1 MKRNYIVC
9 ILFALLG
16 CLNMQ
21 AYDFEVGGIYYNITG
36 TDSVSVAFGANRYEG
51 SITIPATV
59 QYESEVY
66 NVVAIDSAAFYY
78 CTGMTSIALPESV
91 TKIGMSA
98 FRNCSGLTSLTIPA
112 GVTSIAYSAFF
123 GCSGLTTINL
133 PAGVTTVEPYTFF
146 GCKRL
151 TSINLGGISKI
162 GGSAFA
168 GCVALSNV
176 VLPETLTVIESHTFE
191 GCSGLKSIN
200 IPAGVKNIGDYAFR
214 NCGLTSIAFPE
225 GVAQIG
231 RYTFEGCTGLTSL
244 YFPSSIKS
252 ISFSSFVGCTN
263 LGSITVADGNT
274 VYDSRNNCNAV
285 VETYIVDAKTEKKAY
300 RLILGCKS
308 SIIPE
313 GVDEIASYAFMNCTG
328 LANLIIPESVSSI
341 GVSSFQ
347 GSDLTSVVIPE
358 GVATIDS
365 DCFADCKSLTSV
377 TLPKTVKN
385 IYDGAFKNCTALETF
400 YCNVEA
406 DNSKVNISVAADAFD
421 STPIEQVTLYVPE
434 NSVEKYGEVAPWNQ
448 FAAIMVIGEN
458 LVSPQKDS
466 ETAIESLKG
475 AGKVQ
480 QVYGL
485 GGQQSSKLQRG
496 INVVRMSDGTT
507 RKVLVK

>member
-1 MKRNYIVC
+1 MDKDVKKILDDAIIV
-9 ILFALLG
+9 
-16 CLNMQ
+16 
-21 AYDFEVGGIYYNITG
+21 
-36 TDSVSVAFGANRYEG
+36 VSGYAFSKCEN
-51 SITIPATV
+51 
-59 QYESEVY
+59 
-66 NVVAIDSAAFYY
+66 
-78 CTGMTSIALPESV
+78 
-91 TKIGMSA
+91 
-98 FRNCSGLTSLTIPA
+98 LTS
-112 GVTSIAYSAFF
+112 
-123 GCSGLTTINL
+123 
-133 PAGVTTVEPYTFF
+133 
-146 GCKRL
+146 
-151 TSINLGGISKI
+151 
-162 GGSAFA
+162 
-168 GCVALSNV
+168 
-176 VLPETLTVIESHTFE
+176 
-191 GCSGLKSIN
+191 
-200 IPAGVKNIGDYAFR
+200 
-214 NCGLTSIAFPE
+214 
-225 GVAQIG
+225 
-231 RYTFEGCTGLTSL
+231 
-244 YFPSSIKS
+244 
-252 ISFSSFVGCTN
+252 
-263 LGSITVADGNT
+263 
-274 VYDSRNNCNAV
+274 
-285 VETYIVDAKTEKKAY
+285 
-300 RLILGCKS
+300 
-308 SIIPE
+308 
-313 GVDEIASYAFMNCTG
+313 
-328 LANLIIPESVSSI
+328 LIIPESVSSI